1 VRHQVF
7 DANGMTELI
16 ADRLRDSAEIGKARV
31 FPYQLLT
38 AYLNA
43 GSEVPIAVKEA
54 LQDAMELA
62 TANVPA
68 IDGNLVICPDV
79 SGSMSCTSATGYR
92 KGSTSKVRCIDVA
105 ALIAS
110 SLLRKNPQA
119 LLIPFETKV
128 VGVDLNPRDSVITNA
143 RKLASIDGGGT
154 NCSAPIVM
162 LNKKKA
168 KVDLVVMISDN
179 ESWIDKGEKRGT
191 KLRQAWDLLKRSNP
205 NARLVCIDI
214 QPYGTTQML
223 DRDDVINVGG
233 FSDQVFSVVEE
244 FREGRLGGEHCVKK
258 INEMH
263 IPITNENS
271 RFLKASRGHL

>member
-1 VRHQVF
+1 
-7 DANGMTELI
+7 
-16 ADRLRDSAEIGKARV
+16 
-31 FPYQLLT
+31 
-38 AYLNA
+38 
-43 GSEVPIAVKEA
+43 
-54 LQDAMELA
+54 
-62 TANVPA
+62 
-68 IDGNLVICPDV
+68 
-79 SGSMSCTSATGYR
+79 
-92 KGSTSKVRCIDVA
+92 
-105 ALIAS
+105 LIAS